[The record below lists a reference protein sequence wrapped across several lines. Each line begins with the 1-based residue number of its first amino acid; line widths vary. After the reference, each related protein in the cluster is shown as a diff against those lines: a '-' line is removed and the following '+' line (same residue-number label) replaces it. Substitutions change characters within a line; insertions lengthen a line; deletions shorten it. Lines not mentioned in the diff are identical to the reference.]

1 MRVGAQIGSS
11 VGRRGRFTGP
21 AVGVPWSSSHWVV
34 RIRRKTGG
42 SGHAQ
47 AWRGERADPGAR
59 RAERAEDGTEEVEAT
74 QTAEATRWGRGG
86 WPAGGGGVLRRDG
99 EGGGCYAGERGDLTL
114 V

>member
-1 MRVGAQIGSS
+1 

-42 SGHAQ
+42 SGRAQ

-59 RAERAEDGTEEVEAT
+59 QAERAEDGAEEAEAT

-86 WPAGGGGVLRRDG
+86 FGRPAVAACSG
-99 EGGGCYAGERGDLTL
+99 ETGKVAAAMQEREET
-114 V
+114 